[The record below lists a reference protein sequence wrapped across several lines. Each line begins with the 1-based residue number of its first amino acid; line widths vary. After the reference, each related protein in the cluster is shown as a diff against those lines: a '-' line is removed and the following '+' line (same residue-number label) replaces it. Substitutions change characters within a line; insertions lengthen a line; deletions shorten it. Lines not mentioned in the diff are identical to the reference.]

1 VPIAKSD
8 SALALVGFGYVVLTS
23 YVFTLIFSG
32 RGALIHT
39 GALMATMM
47 TANVFFII
55 MPNQRKSVAALIAG
69 QTPDPAW
76 GKTSKQRSTHNN
88 YITLPVLFMMLS
100 NHYPV
105 TYSNAGV
112 IPALVTLVII
122 AGALVRYFYNMWH
135 GDHDKA
141 PWWAWFVAAVAIWAA
156 FWVCMAASPG
166 MREVIGLAPT
176 PPVAIAS
183 ANLPKAPADVVNVVS
198 TRCSMCHTP
207 EPVFEGIGEAPKGV
221 LLDTPEHIAKY
232 APAIRTQ
239 AVMSHAMP
247 PNNITEMTPQER
259 AILAK
264 WLAGDKVAQN

>member
-1 VPIAKSD
+1 
-8 SALALVGFGYVVLTS
+8 
-23 YVFTLIFSG
+23 
-32 RGALIHT
+32 
-39 GALMATMM
+39 
-47 TANVFFII
+47 
-55 MPNQRKSVAALIAG
+55 
-69 QTPDPAW
+69 
-76 GKTSKQRSTHNN
+76 
-88 YITLPVLFMMLS
+88 VLFMMLS

-105 TYSNAGV
+105 TYANASI

-141 PWWAWFVAAVAIWAA
+141 PWWAWFVAGVAIWAA

-166 MREVIGLAPT
+166 MRNVIGLGDA
-176 PPVAIAS
+176 PPVTLAS
-183 ANLPKAPADVVNVVS
+183 MSLPKAPADVVNVVS
-198 TRCSMCHTP
+198 TRCSMCHAP

-221 LLDTPEHIAKY
+221 LLDTPEHIAKF

-264 WLAGDKVAQN
+264 WLAGDHVAQN